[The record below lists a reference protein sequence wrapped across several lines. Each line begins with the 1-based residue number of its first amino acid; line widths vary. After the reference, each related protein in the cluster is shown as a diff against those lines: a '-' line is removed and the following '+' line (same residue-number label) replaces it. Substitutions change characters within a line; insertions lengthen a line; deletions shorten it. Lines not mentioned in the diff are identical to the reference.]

1 MIWLVGLSLFG
12 SAFCLFWGQLLVG
25 KLLLPLWG
33 GSPLVWNTCLAFFQA
48 TLLLGYL
55 WADRLGRGLNPR
67 MGVLIHGIL
76 LLVGLRLLPFQL
88 GIPGQLEG
96 WWPSL
101 ALLADLTLGAGVPLF
116 LLSATTP
123 LLQRGLAAGGV
134 AEQREAQD
142 PYFLYVASNAG
153 SLGGL
158 LGYPLLLEPRLSL
171 AGQTRL
177 WTGSYA
183 LVAALVL
190 LSGVGLLLSRNS
202 VAEQQERGADSQGS
216 GADLG
221 DLTVSWRERWRW
233 AGLAFLPAGLLVA
246 VTTLLTTD
254 VAAVPLLWA
263 IPLGIYLL
271 TFMLA
276 FGGIHPNEWILGTTA
291 LLACGAVGTQVLG
304 WVRPGFLLLPL
315 HLTTFGLVSWGCHSQ
330 LACRRPPVEQLT
342 QFYLWLA
349 LGGSLGGM
357 FSALLA
363 PQVFETV
370 LEYPLLL
377 GMSLAVLGA
386 QGGRVGLWLGLG
398 LLLPLLLL
406 HFQPQ
411 ALLQVGA
418 GVGLALGWAVLAL
431 FASGESPSQKR
442 SRAPDWQG
450 KVGWVGAMA
459 GLVVLLGQPW
469 LQPGLQ
475 VIHSER
481 SAFGL
486 NRIVEYRTVRVSG
499 TESSQGSFRSL
510 LHGTTLH
517 GSQNLDPEKALE
529 PLTYF
534 SRSGPVGQVFAALRA
549 QAVDPTPAIAVLGL
563 GIGTLAAYAE
573 PGDEWTFFELDPTVA
588 DWASRYFSYLQW
600 AQARAQVQVILG
612 DARLSLKGIPEGSY
626 DLMVMDAFS
635 SDAVPVHLLTQE
647 ALALYLSKLKPH
659 GWLLFNITNRHLDL
673 APVLA
678 GLAGSLQLHAWHQ
691 DHRDLSPEQRQ
702 AGLAPS
708 HWVLLSLGDAE
719 ATPAEQTATLSAE
732 QSPLAKNPEAT
743 QEPDPW
749 QPLLP
754 QPGDPLWRDDFS
766 NLLQVI
772 RWPRIPLLRGIQIP
786 SSG

>member
-1 MIWLVGLSLFG
+1 MIWLVGLGLFG

-33 GSPLVWNTCLAFFQA
+33 GSPLVWNTCLAFFQV

-55 WADRLGRGLNPR
+55 WADRLGRGLHPR
-67 MGVLIHGIL
+67 MGVLIQGIL
-76 LLVGLRLLPFQL
+76 LLMGLRLLPFQFGL
-88 GIPGQLEG
+88 CLQPEG
-96 WWPSL
+96 AWPPL
-101 ALLADLTLGAGVPLF
+101 ALLADLALGAGVPLF
-116 LLSATTP
+116 LLSATAP
-123 LLQRGLAAGGV
+123 LLQRGLAARKV
-134 AEQREAQD
+134 AEQQGLRD

-153 SLGGL
+153 SLAGL

-171 AGQTRL
+171 AGQTHL

-190 LSGVGLLLSRNS
+190 LSGVGLLASAAQS
-202 VAEQQERGADSQGS
+202 TVGDPDPGS
-216 GADLG
+216 LA
-221 DLTVSWRERWRW
+221 VSWGERWRW

-276 FGGIHPNEWILGTTA
+276 FGGIYPRKWMLGTTA
-291 LLACGAVGTQVLG
+291 LLACGAVGAQVLG
-304 WVRPGFLLLPL
+304 WVRPGFLLLL
-315 HLTTFGLVSWGCHSQ
+315 HLVTFGLVSWGCHSQ

-377 GMSLAVLGA
+377 GVSLAVL
-386 QGGRVGLWLGLG
+386 GGRVGLWLGLG

-406 HFQPQ
+406 RFRLP
-411 ALLQVGA
+411 ALLHRGSA
-418 GVGLALGWAVLAL
+418 VGLALGWAVLV
-431 FASGESPSQKR
+431 FTGEGKR
-442 SRAPDWQG
+442 
-450 KVGWVGAMA
+450 GWLRRLGTMA

-469 LQPGLQ
+469 LMPGLQ
-475 VIHSER
+475 VVASQR

-486 NRIVEYRTVRVSG
+486 NRIVEYQ
-499 TESSQGSFRSL
+499 TEQGSFRSL

-517 GSQNLDPEKALE
+517 GSQNLDPQKALQ

-534 SRSGPVGQVFAALRA
+534 ARSGPVGQVFAAFRA
-549 QAVDPTPAIAVLGL
+549 QAAALRPAIAVLGL
-563 GIGTLAAYAE
+563 GIGTLAAYAQ

-588 DWASRYFSYLQW
+588 DWAGRYFSYLDW
-600 AQARAQVQVILG
+600 ASQQAQVQVILG
-612 DARLSLKGIPEGSY
+612 DARLSLQRIPAGSY

-635 SDAVPVHLLTQE
+635 SDAVPVHLLTLE
-647 ALALYLSKLKPH
+647 ALTLYLSKLKPQ
-659 GWLLFNITNRHLDL
+659 GWLLFNITNRHLNL

-678 GLAGSLQLHAWHQ
+678 GLAGSLQLQAWQ
-691 DHRDLSPEQRQ
+691 QAHRDLSSDQQQ

-708 HWVLLSLGDAE
+708 HWVLMAN
-719 ATPAEQTATLSAE
+719 
-732 QSPLAKNPEAT
+732 NPGAL
-743 QEPDPW
+743 QGW

-754 QPGDPLWRDDFS
+754 QAGDPVWRDDFS

-772 RWPRIPLLRGIQIP
+772 RWPQIP
-786 SSG
+786 SSE

>member
-1 MIWLVGLSLFG
+1 M
-12 SAFCLFWGQLLVG
+12 
-25 KLLLPLWG
+25 
-33 GSPLVWNTCLAFFQA
+33 WNTCLAFFQA

>member
-1 MIWLVGLSLFG
+1 LVWLVGLSLFG

-88 GIPGQLEG
+88 GIPGQPEG
-96 WWPSL
+96 WWPPL
-101 ALLADLTLGAGVPLF
+101 ALLANLTLGAGVPLF

-123 LLQRGLAAGGV
+123 LLQRGLAARGV
-134 AEQREAQD
+134 AGQREALD

-158 LGYPLLLEPRLSL
+158 LGYPLVLEPRLSL
-171 AGQTRL
+171 AWQTLL

-190 LSGVGLLLSRNS
+190 LSGVGLLLSCNG
-202 VAEQQERGADSQGS
+202 VAEPQERGADSQGS
-216 GADLG
+216 GAALG
-221 DLTVSWRERWRW
+221 NWAVSWRERWRW

-276 FGGIHPNEWILGTTA
+276 FGGIHPNKGVLGTTA

-315 HLTTFGLVSWGCHSQ
+315 HLTTFGLVSWGCHSR

-431 FASGESPSQKR
+431 LVSGESRSQQQ
-442 SRAPDWQG
+442 SGAPGWQA

-486 NRIVEYRTVRVSG
+486 NRIVEYRT
-499 TESSQGSFRSL
+499 EQGSFRGL

-534 SRSGPVGQVFAALRA
+534 SRSGPVGQVFAAFRA
-549 QAVDPTPAIAVLGL
+549 QTVDPTPAIAVLGL

-588 DWASRYFSYLQW
+588 DWAGRYFSYLRW
-600 AQARAQVQVILG
+600 AQTRARVQVILG

-673 APVLA
+673 APLLA

-708 HWVLLSLGDAE
+708 HWVLLSPRDAS
-719 ATPAEQTATLSAE
+719 TTASAGR
-732 QSPLAKNPEAT
+732 SPLAQNSGVL
-743 QEPDPW
+743 QELDPW

-754 QPGDPLWRDDFS
+754 QAGDPVWRDDFS

-772 RWPRIPLLRGIQIP
+772 RWPRIPLLKGIQIP

>member
-1 MIWLVGLSLFG
+1 MIWLVGLGLFG

-55 WADRLGRGLNPR
+55 WADRLERGFHPR
-67 MGVLIHGIL
+67 MGLLIQGIL
-76 LLVGLRLLPFQL
+76 LLAGLRLLPFRL
-88 GIPGQLEG
+88 GLSVQPEG
-96 WWPSL
+96 AWPPL
-101 ALLADLTLGAGVPLF
+101 ALLANLALGAGVPLF

-123 LLQRGLAAGGV
+123 LLQRGLAARGG
-134 AEQREAQD
+134 AEQQGLRD

-171 AGQTRL
+171 AWQTHL

-190 LSGVGLLLSRNS
+190 LSGVGLLFFKGD
-202 VAEQQERGADSQGS
+202 GADPQGS
-216 GADLG
+216 GAAVG
-221 DLTVSWRERWRW
+221 DPDPGSLAVCWGERWRW

-254 VAAVPLLWA
+254 VAGVPLLWA

-276 FGGIHPNEWILGTTA
+276 FGGIHPREWMLGTTA
-291 LLACGAVGTQVLG
+291 LLACGAVGAQVLG
-304 WVRPGFLLLPL
+304 WVRPGFLLLLL
-315 HLTTFGLVSWGCHSQ
+315 HLATFGLVSWGCHSQ

-377 GMSLAVLGA
+377 GVSLAVLGA

-398 LLLPLLLL
+398 LLLPVLLLRFRL
-406 HFQPQ
+406 P
-411 ALLQVGA
+411 ALVHRGSA
-418 GVGLALGWAVLAL
+418 VGLALGWAVLA
-431 FASGESPSQKR
+431 FTGEGER
-442 SRAPDWQG
+442 
-450 KVGWVGAMA
+450 GWLRRLGTMA
-459 GLVVLLGQPW
+459 GLVMLLGQPY
-469 LQPGLQ
+469 LPPGLQ
-475 VIHSER
+475 VIDSER

-486 NRIVEYRTVRVSG
+486 SRIVEYQ
-499 TESSQGSFRSL
+499 TEQGSFRSL

-517 GSQNLDPEKALE
+517 GSQNLDPQKALE

-534 SRSGPVGQVFAALRA
+534 ARSGPVGQVFAAFRA
-549 QAVDPTPAIAVLGL
+549 QAADPTPAIAVLGL
-563 GIGTLAAYAE
+563 GIGTLAAYAQ

-588 DWASRYFSYLQW
+588 AWAGRYFPYLDWASRQ
-600 AQARAQVQVILG
+600 AQVQVILG
-612 DARLSLKGIPEGSY
+612 DARLSLQKIPEGSY

-647 ALALYLSKLKPH
+647 ALTLYLGKLKPQ
-659 GWLLFNITNRHLDL
+659 GWLLFNITNRHLNL

-678 GLAGSLQLHAWHQ
+678 GLAGSLQLQAWHQ
-691 DHRDLSPEQRQ
+691 AHRDLSSDQRQ

-708 HWVLLSLGDAE
+708 HWVLM
-719 ATPAEQTATLSAE
+719 
-732 QSPLAKNPEAT
+732 AKNPGAM
-743 QEPDPW
+743 QGW

-754 QPGDPLWRDDFS
+754 QVGDPVWRDDFS
-766 NLLQVI
+766 NLLQVL
-772 RWPRIPLLRGIQIP
+772 RWPQIS